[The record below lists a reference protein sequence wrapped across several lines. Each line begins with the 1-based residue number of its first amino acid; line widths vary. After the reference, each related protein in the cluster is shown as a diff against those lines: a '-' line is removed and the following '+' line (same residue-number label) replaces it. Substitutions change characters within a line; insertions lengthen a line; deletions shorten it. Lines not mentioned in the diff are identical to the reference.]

1 MQDVQF
7 FDSKSGD
14 KTCSINSIR
23 LHSSYDP
30 VKEAQRYVSS
40 LDINFVPSLIV
51 VTEPALSYCACF
63 LRKRFPKTILVAIR
77 FSNLFDDYNSLWDK
91 VFYYDEV
98 DSLLNIYG
106 EDLLLVTGFFSWQP
120 AQQVFPDEYISCWNK
135 IRTLLQ
141 TGRDILATRAYF
153 AKRWLKN
160 TLLFCFRLS
169 SASLIKNGTSPVLLV
184 ASGPS
189 LESSIEHIK
198 KHRKSI
204 FIIALSSAL
213 PPLLDRKITPDL
225 CISTDGGYWAKKHIE
240 KCPVPIALPAEAAV
254 PSTLFNQTIIP
265 LEYGDGPEAN
275 LLKFCRIPFMK
286 ALRNGTVSGTALEF
300 ALSITSGPVFACG
313 LDLSSTVGF
322 QHCQPNS
329 IEINNENKDF
339 RLITK
344 ETRLFP
350 QELPSHSLEIY
361 AQWFASQSKRF
372 KDRFYRL
379 SHCNYKFS
387 NTLGEIKDIN
397 WNDFEKI
404 LQEYNKNHNDFSF
417 PSLVEKKLQ
426 RKEERYTIL
435 LNTLT
440 KYKELGLP
448 EHWLESIFPA
458 EQVLLS
464 RSIDKE
470 ELQIKIKNKEKI
482 FLEEMID
489 YLKSIWENGH
499 DDI

>member
-1 MQDVQF
+1 MQDIQF
-7 FDSKSGD
+7 FESRSGD
-14 KTCSINSIR
+14 RACSVNSIR

-30 VKEAQRYVSS
+30 VKEAQRYVAN
-40 LDINFVPSLIV
+40 LDISFIPSLIV

-63 LRKRFPKTILVAIR
+63 LRKRFPKAILVAIR
-77 FSNLFDDYNSLWDK
+77 FTNLFDDYNSLWDK
-91 VFYYDEV
+91 VFYSDEI
-98 DSLLNIYG
+98 DSLLSIYG
-106 EDLLLVTGFFSWQP
+106 ESLLLATGFFSWQP
-120 AQQVFPDEYISCWNK
+120 SQQVFPDEYISCWNK
-135 IRTLLQ
+135 IRNLLQ
-141 TGRDILATRAYF
+141 TSRDILATRSYF

-160 TLLFCFRLS
+160 TLLFCCRLS
-169 SASLIKNGTSPVLLV
+169 STSLIKNGASPVLLV

-189 LESSIEHIK
+189 LDSSIEYIK
-198 KHRKSI
+198 KHRESL

-213 PPLLDRKITPDL
+213 LPLLNKKITPDL
-225 CISTDGGYWAKKHIE
+225 CVSTDGGYWAKKHIE

-254 PSTLFNQTIIP
+254 PPSLFNQTIIP
-265 LEYGDGPEAN
+265 LEYGDGPETD
-275 LLKFCRIPFMK
+275 LLKLCKIPFMK

-313 LDLSSTVGF
+313 LDLSNTVGF

-329 IEINNENKDF
+329 IEMNDENKDF

-350 QELPSHSLEIY
+350 QQLPSHSLEIY

-387 NTLGEIKDIN
+387 NTLGEIKDMN
-397 WNDFEKI
+397 WNDFEEI
-404 LQEYNKNHNDFSF
+404 LQEYNKKHNNFSF
-417 PSLVEKKLQ
+417 PSLTEKKIQ
-426 RKEERYTIL
+426 KKKERYAIL
-435 LNTLT
+435 LNTLI
-440 KYKELGLP
+440 KYKETGVP
-448 EHWLESIFPA
+448 EHWLESILPA
-458 EQVLLS
+458 EQALLS
-464 RSIDKE
+464 RSMDKE
-470 ELQIKIKNKEKI
+470 ELQMEIRNKETI

-489 YLKSIWENGH
+489 YLKSIRENGR